1 MRSARSK
8 SGAAIDTGRFKDEI
22 VPIVTQRNGQTT
34 IVDTDEQPRADA
46 SAEG

>member
-1 MRSARSK
+1 MRSVRSK

-22 VPIVTQRNGQTT
+22 VPIVTQRNGQTA